1 MPART
6 PTPCRV
12 RGCTAL
18 VSDRSGYCENHKSES
33 WSRYRK
39 QKSPGKNPYGAKW
52 RRLRDAAM
60 RRDRGLCVL
69 CLAAGRAVSATDVDH
84 IIPLAHG
91 GADALD
97 NLQCLC
103 TPCHRHKTA
112 REHAR
117 GKPKSV

>member
-39 QKSPGKNPYGAKW
+39 QKLTSKNPYGAKW
-52 RRLRDAAM
+52 RRQRDAAM

-69 CLAAGRAVSATDVDH
+69 CLADGRVVSATDVDH
-84 IIPLAHG
+84 ITPLAHG
-91 GADALD
+91 GAESLD

-117 GKPKSV
+117 GKPKTV

>member
-12 RGCTAL
+12 RGCHAL

-39 QKSPGKNPYGAKW
+39 QKISGKNPYGAKW
-52 RRLRDAAM
+52 QKLRTAALL
-60 RRDRGLCVL
+60 RDRGLCVL
-69 CLAAGRAVSATDVDH
+69 CLADGRAVPANEVDH
-84 IIPLAHG
+84 IIAVAHG
-91 GADALD
+91 GTEALD
-97 NLQCLC
+97 NLQSLC

-112 REHAR
+112 RER
-117 GKPKSV
+117 MQPRRKG